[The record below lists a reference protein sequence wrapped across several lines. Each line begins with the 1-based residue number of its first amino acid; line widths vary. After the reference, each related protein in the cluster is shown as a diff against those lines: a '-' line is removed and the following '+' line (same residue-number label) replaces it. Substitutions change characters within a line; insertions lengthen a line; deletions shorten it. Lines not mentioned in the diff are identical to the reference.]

1 MEYCP
6 PLLTTIPWNTVPL
19 CLPPSH
25 GILSPSAYHH
35 PMEYC
40 PPLLTTIP
48 RNTVPL
54 CLPPS
59 HGILSP
65 SAYHRPMEY
74 CPPLLTTFPWNTVN
88 LCLPPSHGI
97 LSPSAYHHPMEYC
110 PPLLTTVT
118 RNTVPL
124 CLPPSRGIP
133 SFSSAGEQWSF
144 PDVPGRSIPV
154 KRPPCKMLG
163 VVVSALRLVGWV
175 SVHCEI
181 PILMCSFHLTERQH
195 VRHSKQIHSWACSW
209 DVKAP
214 TNPPNQP
221 STNQPANPLL
231 YMHITH
237 YTVSRSPPRQPVRVR
252 HGGYRDNGSQV
263 IRRHPRRLG
272 PGRKVS
278 ASRRTVPR
286 GRGTLCLH
294 RATVT
299 PLVAGVHC
307 VCTQHR

>member
-6 PLLTTIPWNTVPL
+6 PPPPSPAFLPPSHGIPSPSPYHRPMEYCPPLLTTIPWNTVPLSLLPSHGILSPSAYHHPTEYCQPLLTTIPWNTVPL

-25 GILSPSAYHH
+25 GILSTSAYHH

-48 RNTVPL
+48 WNTVPL
-54 CLPPS
+54 CFL
-59 HGILSP
+59 
-65 SAYHRPMEY
+65 
-74 CPPLLTTFPWNTVN
+74 
-88 LCLPPSHGI
+88 
-97 LSPSAYHHPMEYC
+97 
-110 PPLLTTVT
+110 
-118 RNTVPL
+118 
-124 CLPPSRGIP
+124 PSRGIP

-154 KRPPCKMLG
+154 KRPPCKTLG
-163 VVVSALRLVGWV
+163 VVRSALRLVGWV
-175 SVHCEI
+175 SVHCEM
-181 PILMCSFHLTERQH
+181 PILMCSFHLTECSTYAIQSRSTPGH
-195 VRHSKQIHSWACSW
+195 VAGTLRHQ
-209 DVKAP
+209 P
-214 TNPPNQP
+214 THQTSHQP
-221 STNQPANPLL
+221 TNQPTNPLL

-237 YTVSRSPPRQPVRVR
+237 YTVRRSPPRQPVRVR

-278 ASRRTVPR
+278 ASRLTVQR

-294 RATVT
+294 TATVT